1 MLGRRGGTKNPT
13 LVSLFVSTD
22 DMTVSMIELGGG
34 KMADIEAHP
43 GDEAIFATRG
53 QLNVYLPDTFDWYEL
68 HPKDSLFIP
77 EGTRHQYCNMSD
89 EPVEFFF
96 AVAPRYR

>member
-1 MLGRRGGTKNPT
+1 M
-13 LVSLFVSTD
+13 TD
-22 DMTVSMIELGGG
+22 SE
-34 KMADIEAHP
+34 EHP

-53 QLNVYLPDTFDWYEL
+53 RLNVYLPDTFDWYEL